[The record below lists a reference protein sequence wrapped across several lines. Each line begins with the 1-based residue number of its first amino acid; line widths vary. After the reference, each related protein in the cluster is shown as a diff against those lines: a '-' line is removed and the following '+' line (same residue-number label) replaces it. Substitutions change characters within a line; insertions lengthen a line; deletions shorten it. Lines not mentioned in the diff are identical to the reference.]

1 MGRYLGP
8 KHRISRRFAENIGGY
23 AKTPLGRKP
32 YQPGMHGPNARRKKP
47 STFSKGMAEKQKL
60 KAYYNIREKT
70 LLRLYDKA
78 TRMAGNTGENLITLL
93 EQRLD
98 NMVYR
103 MGLALTPRGARQ
115 LVAHGHVEVDGKKVD
130 VASYEVKPGQEVS
143 IRGKAKEHVQVK
155 EAVQHIQELVNYV
168 RRDDTNFKGIFTTL
182 PKRSDIPVILEERL
196 VVEFMA
202 G

>member
-1 MGRYLGP
+1 MGRYIGP
-8 KHRISRRFAENIGGY
+8 KHRLSRRFAENIGGY

-32 YQPGMHGPNARRKKP
+32 YQPGMHGPNARRKKL
-47 STFSKGMAEKQKL
+47 STYAKGMAEKQKL
-60 KAYYNIREKT
+60 KAYYNIRERT

-78 TRMAGNTGENLITLL
+78 TRLAGNTGENLIQLL
-93 EQRLD
+93 ECRLD

-103 MGLALTPRGARQ
+103 MGLALTPRGSRQ
-115 LVAHGHVEVDGKKVD
+115 LVAHGHIEVDGKKVD
-130 VASYEVKPGQEVS
+130 VASFEVKPGMEVG

-155 EAVQHIQELVNYV
+155 EAIQHIQNLVNYV
-168 RRDDTNFKGIFTTL
+168 KRDDANAKGQLLSL
-182 PKRSDIPVILEERL
+182 PARKDIPVHLEERL